1 MGTDA
6 WHAENDVEQPVIVA
20 SVVHGPCTS
29 DRRRAEPGQRSAPDI
44 VDPMDTAAIEA
55 WTLEVVRRLKT
66 GSQLEDRRVEL
77 KREWPKPEAGSYA
90 KAARQLAGLANA
102 HHPEH
107 VLWLVGLD
115 ERLRQIVGADSV
127 ETASW
132 WTGVGS
138 CFDGDPPDLAD
149 VVVTVDGHTVVAL
162 CFGTSAAPFV
172 VKNPLHGTAGH
183 VIASEVPWR
192 DGTRVRTIRKHELR
206 TLLAPRLMVP
216 EILVHSASLTLHATP
231 GGDSQTRSRW
241 TGQMV
246 WSVESLVPK
255 RLTLPVH
262 RMTLRIELADPGYSA
277 AFRPIFEDTRRLAY
291 SDGAPDVRYVG
302 DYIVIDG
309 PGIVETLLM
318 SDGEP
323 PPLPPAALG
332 SPATVTLTM
341 PVPGLP
347 SPIVISAI
355 LDRVAE
361 QPDQAAPRWLLT
373 KPQAGDP

>member
-1 MGTDA
+1 MD
-6 WHAENDVEQPVIVA
+6 
-20 SVVHGPCTS
+20 TS
-29 DRRRAEPGQRSAPDI
+29 DS
-44 VDPMDTAAIEA
+44 EA
-55 WTLEVVRRLKT
+55 WALEVVRRLKT
-66 GSQLEDRRVEL
+66 GAQLEDRRVEL

-102 HHPEH
+102 NHPEN
-107 VLWLVGLD
+107 VLWLVGID
-115 ERLRQIVGADSV
+115 ERQRQVVGAGSV

-132 WTGVGS
+132 WAAVGS

-149 VVVTVDGHTVVAL
+149 VVVAVDGCTVVAL

-206 TLLAPRLMVP
+206 TLLAPRLTVP
-216 EILVHSASLTLHATP
+216 EIAVFSASLTLHAP
-231 GGDSQTRSRW
+231 IGADGEPAPRW

-246 WSVESLVPK
+246 WTVESIVPK
-255 RLTLPVH
+255 RLTLPVY
-262 RMTLRIELADPGYSA
+262 RMSLQIEFTDHGYVA
-277 AFRPIFEDTRRLAY
+277 NVQPVFRDTRQLAY

-309 PGIVETLLM
+309 PGMIETLVM
-318 SDGEP
+318 SDKEP
-323 PPLPPAALG
+323 PPLPSAVLA
-332 SPATVTLTM
+332 SPATLTLTM

-347 SPIVISAI
+347 SPIVVSAI
-355 LDRVAE
+355 LDPVAD
-361 QPDQAAPRWLLT
+361 QPDQAAPRWFLT
-373 KPQAGDP
+373 KPEAENP